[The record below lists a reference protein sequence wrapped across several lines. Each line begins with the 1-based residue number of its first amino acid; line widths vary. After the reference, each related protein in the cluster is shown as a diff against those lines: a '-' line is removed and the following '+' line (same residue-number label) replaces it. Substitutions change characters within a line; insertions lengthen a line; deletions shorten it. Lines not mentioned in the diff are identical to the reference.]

1 MPTLILL
8 RHGQSEWNQQNL
20 FTGWYDCDLT
30 DLGIKEALQAGKLL
44 LEAELIPDVTYS
56 SLQKRAIKT
65 AELVHRSLN
74 IKIPIL
80 KNWRLNER
88 HYGDLTGLN
97 KSDAKIKFGEQKIQE
112 WRRGYNTPPPPIS
125 PENHFNP
132 NSNEAYVDLPKESI
146 PLSECL
152 ADVVER
158 LTPYWYSNIAP
169 ELKSG
174 KKVLITAHG
183 NSLRALC
190 KHLDKIGDKEIVKL
204 NIPTGMPFIYELD
217 DELNPKIK
225 KPVLE
230 RAIDPQTARTQAES
244 VKNQTH

>member
-20 FTGWYDCDLT
+20 FTGWYNCDLT
-30 DLGIKEALQAGKLL
+30 NIGIKEALQAGKLL
-44 LEAELIPDVTYS
+44 HEAGLIPDVTFS

-65 AELVHRSLN
+65 AELVNQSLN
-74 IKIPIL
+74 RKIPIH

-97 KSDAKIKFGEQKIQE
+97 KLDAKVKFGEEKIQE
-112 WRRGYNTPPPPIS
+112 WRRGYHTPPPPIS
-125 PENHFNP
+125 PENNFNP
-132 NSNEAYVDLPKESI
+132 NTDDTYANVPKESI
-146 PLSECL
+146 PLTECL
-152 ADVVER
+152 ADVVDR
-158 LTPYWYSNIAP
+158 LIPYWNSDISQD
-169 ELKSG
+169 LRSG
-174 KKVLITAHG
+174 KKVLVAAHG

-190 KHLDKIGDKEIVKL
+190 KHLDKIDDKEIVKL

-217 DELNPKIK
+217 EELNPLIE

-230 RAIDPQTARTQAES
+230 RALDPKTAQTQAES
-244 VKNQTH
+244 VKKQTQ